1 MAATHLECSLTGE
14 LYPAGEVHNLSRAG
28 KPLLVRY
35 DMDSARRSLTRES
48 VAARTPGM
56 WKWRELLPLADGQA
70 PVSLGE
76 EETPIVALERTGGS
90 NLLVKDEGRL
100 PTGSFKARGL
110 AMAATMARHFG
121 IERIAMPTNG
131 NAGAALAA
139 YGARAGIETNS
150 SGGRR

>member
-1 MAATHLECSLTGE
+1 MFVTHLECSLTGE
-14 LYPAGEVHNLSRAG
+14 LYDADAVHNLSQAG

-35 DMDSARRSLTRES
+35 DIDRARETLSRDSVATRERS
-48 VAARTPGM
+48 M
-56 WKWRELLPLADGQA
+56 WKWRELLPLREGQQ

-76 EETPIVALERTGGS
+76 PETPILALNGTAARAGAT

-110 AMAATMARHFG
+110 AMAVTMASHFG
-121 IERIAMPTNG
+121 IGRIAMPTNG

-139 YGARAGIETNS
+139 YGARAQAS
-150 SGGRR
+150 RRS